1 VAYAALLG
9 LLPALVGLPARAGA
23 DSPVA
28 PLISVA
34 PPAPVVSDDERRAEL
49 AARRARVAE
58 RIGPKSLLL
67 LFSGEARV
75 YAGDTDY
82 EFRQENNLYYLTQL
96 RQQGAMLA
104 LLPGN
109 AATPEILF
117 LPQRDP
123 RAETWTGHMYSP
135 EEARAVSG
143 INEIWDAR
151 VFEAFV
157 QGLRERRAYR
167 PKPDAIFLSAS
178 GANVNATPNAG
189 ASGFEGLFKAMEQG
203 EAALYLL
210 DTGGRGVNAEFRRE
224 HDFAVEWAKPG
235 SGFVVKSA
243 WPVFTELRMR
253 KSPLELRWL
262 QHAVDIS
269 IEAHERAQV
278 AAARAAWEY
287 EIEAEV
293 DYTFKRRN
301 ADNWGYPNI
310 VACGASATTLHYE
323 TSQARCAPGQLV
335 LMDVGAEYEHLSA
348 DVTRTFPVNGRFSP
362 AQADIYNAVLA
373 AQERALAVIK
383 PGATLGQV
391 HAAAVE
397 SFKDNLLRL
406 GLITDRN
413 SNQHAIWFM
422 HGTSHFIGLSV
433 HDVGRPGVLEPNMT
447 FTVEPG
453 LYVREDTLERLPDT
467 PEFRKFKDAVRPAF
481 EKYKGIGVRIEDD
494 VVVTADGYRNMSAA
508 LPRTI
513 ADIEAFHA
521 RAAREL
527 RHEPPH

>member
-1 VAYAALLG
+1 LLCLSLAPVVRG
-9 LLPALVGLPARAGA
+9 
-23 DSPVA
+23 DEPVA

-34 PPAPVVSDDERRAEL
+34 PPAPVVNDDERRAEL

-58 RIGPKSLLL
+58 RVGPKGVLV
-67 LFSGEARV
+67 LFSGEPRV

-96 RQQGAMLA
+96 RQPGATLV

-117 LPQRDP
+117 LPRRDP
-123 RAETWTGHMYSP
+123 NAETWTGHMYSP
-135 EEARAVSG
+135 AEARAVSG
-143 INEIWDAR
+143 VTEIWDAR
-151 VFEAFV
+151 EFDAFT
-157 QGLRERRAYR
+157 QALRERRAYR
-167 PKPDAIFLSAS
+167 PKPEAILLSTGAQPTNNTNAAAQVSAPPAAS
-178 GANVNATPNAG
+178 GMQ
-189 ASGFEGLFKAMEQG
+189 GFEGLFKAMEQG
-203 EAALYLL
+203 AATLYLL
-210 DTGGRGVNAEFRRE
+210 STGGRGVSAEFRRE
-224 HDFAVEWAKPG
+224 HEFAAEWAKPG
-235 SGFVVKSA
+235 SGFNVKSA
-243 WPVFTELRMR
+243 WPVFTDLRLR

-269 IEAHERAQV
+269 VEAHERAQA

-323 TSQARCAPGQLV
+323 ASQAPCAAGQLV

-348 DVTRTFPVNGRFSP
+348 DVTRTFPVNGRFTP

-373 AQERALAVIK
+373 AQERALAAVK
-383 PGATLGQV
+383 PGATFAEI
-391 HAAAVE
+391 HNAALD
-397 SFKDNLLRL
+397 SLKDSLLRL

-413 SNQHAIWFM
+413 SNQYFLWFM
-422 HGTSHFIGLSV
+422 HGTSHYIGLSV
-433 HDVGRPGVLEPNMT
+433 HDVGGPVRLEPGMT

-453 LYVREDTLERLPDT
+453 LYLAEDALERLPDT
-467 PEFRKFKDAVRPAF
+467 PEWRKFKDAVRPAF
-481 EKYKGIGVRIEDD
+481 EKYRGIGVRIEDD
-494 VVVTADGYRNMSAA
+494 VVVTADGYRNLSAA
-508 LPRTI
+508 LPRTV

-527 RHEPPH
+527 RNEPPH